1 MNGILCITLL
11 FKKRNSFLK
20 IIITGIFPRDDSF
33 SRFGIIAPQNK
44 QLLKILTT
52 TYDFIGSFEQT
63 KNWLKCHG
71 DLNNKLLWADYLH
84 LPKFG
89 NKIFASLVF
98 TQLHQNKI
106 VSMYPKLAPVSSVVC
121 KFSILFQR
129 VCEADPPCYVTVDVS
144 IVKNQYCWRLSYHC
158 GSFNFF
164 VSRQSICEVN
174 LIYVD
179 VVHETTDVT
188 VKH

>member
-1 MNGILCITLL
+1 MGYQQNSKDSPSEIVNGILCITLL

-44 QLLKILTT
+44 QLLKILTS

-144 IVKNQYCWRLSYHC
+144 IVKNQYC
-158 GSFNFF
+158 
-164 VSRQSICEVN
+164 
-174 LIYVD
+174 
-179 VVHETTDVT
+179 
-188 VKH
+188 